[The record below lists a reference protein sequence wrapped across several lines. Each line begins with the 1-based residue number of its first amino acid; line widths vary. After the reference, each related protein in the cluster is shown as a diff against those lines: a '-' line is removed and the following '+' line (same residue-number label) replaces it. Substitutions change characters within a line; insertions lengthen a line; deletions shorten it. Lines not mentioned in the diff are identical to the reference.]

1 MTNSNFAIRMACFL
15 ACKLQREFHSS
26 YVNWEAD
33 RFTLY
38 PRELKEQE
46 NEVVAGLIWWWAI
59 YFTENSTEAQFPNDY
74 HSMNKTNW

>member
-1 MTNSNFAIRMACFL
+1 MACFL

-26 YVNWEAD
+26 YVNWEAA

-46 NEVVAGLIWWWAI
+46 NEVVAGLI
-59 YFTENSTEAQFPNDY
+59 
-74 HSMNKTNW
+74 